1 MVKFSIIVPVYNVE
15 KYLEDCLDSILKQ
28 TYDDFEVIVVNDGST
43 DNSQKVIDNY
53 AKRDNRIKAFKK
65 KNGGVSDARNYGI
78 SKAKGEYFIF
88 VDSDDTIN
96 DKLLEKLDKEIK
108 KYDEIDLIKY
118 QLQMTDKEPQLEFNT
133 FDSLNGEEAFLE
145 LIKDDLFVSPVT
157 YAYRLEYF
165 RNKKFKYE
173 VGRIHEDFGL
183 TPLIVISANK
193 VSAIDYVGYNYIVRE
208 NSIMTN
214 NSNER
219 LIKKNE
225 DTLFFY
231 DNMMKFIEK
240 SNFNSYVTKIFK
252 SYISNGLINR
262 TVLLDGTLLK
272 DYVNELKIR
281 KVGNNL
287 IDDTLPRKIKKI
299 LFKLSP
305 SLYIK
310 LFVK

>member
-118 QLQMTDKEPQLEFNT
+118 QLQITDK
-133 FDSLNGEEAFLE
+133 
-145 LIKDDLFVSPVT
+145 
-157 YAYRLEYF
+157 
-165 RNKKFKYE
+165 
-173 VGRIHEDFGL
+173 
-183 TPLIVISANK
+183 
-193 VSAIDYVGYNYIVRE
+193 
-208 NSIMTN
+208 
-214 NSNER
+214 
-219 LIKKNE
+219 
-225 DTLFFY
+225 
-231 DNMMKFIEK
+231 
-240 SNFNSYVTKIFK
+240 
-252 SYISNGLINR
+252 
-262 TVLLDGTLLK
+262 
-272 DYVNELKIR
+272 
-281 KVGNNL
+281 
-287 IDDTLPRKIKKI
+287 
-299 LFKLSP
+299 
-305 SLYIK
+305 
-310 LFVK
+310 

>member
-133 FDSLNGEEAFLE
+133 FDLLNGEEAFLE

>member
-15 KYLEDCLDSILKQ
+15 KYLEDCLESILKQ

-133 FDSLNGEEAFLE
+133 FDLLNGEEAFLE

>member
-133 FDSLNGEEAFLE
+133 FDLLNGEDAFLE

-240 SNFNSYVTKIFK
+240 SNFDSYVTKIFK

>member
-15 KYLEDCLDSILKQ
+15 KYLEDCLNSILNQ
-28 TYDDFEVIVVNDGST
+28 AYENFEVIVVNDGSQ
-43 DNSQKVIDNY
+43 DNSQDIINKFVKKDSRV
-53 AKRDNRIKAFKK
+53 KSFKK
-65 KNGGVSDARNYGI
+65 KNGGVSDTRNYGI
-78 SKAKGEYFIF
+78 SKALGDYFIF

-96 DKLLEKLDKEIK
+96 DRLLEKLNEEIGK
-108 KYDEIDLIKY
+108 NKDIDLVKY
-118 QLQMTDKEPQLEFNT
+118 QIQMTDKEPVEEFKT
-133 FDSLNGEEAFLE
+133 FEMLNGEEAFLE
-145 LIKDDLFVSPVT
+145 LLKDDLFVSPVT

-165 RNKKFKYE
+165 KSKKFKYE
-173 VGRIHEDFGL
+173 VGRVHEDFGL
-183 TPLIVISANK
+183 TPLIVISADK

-214 NSNER
+214 NSIER

-225 DTLFFY
+225 DSLFHY
-231 DNMMKFIEK
+231 DRMMEFIENK
-240 SNFNSYVTKIFK
+240 KFSDYTTKIFK

-262 TVLLDGTLLK
+262 TVLLDDKLLK
-272 DYVNELKIR
+272 DYINELKSR

-287 IDDTLPRKIKKI
+287 IDDTLLRKLKKM

>member
-1 MVKFSIIVPVYNVE
+1 M
-15 KYLEDCLDSILKQ
+15 
-28 TYDDFEVIVVNDGST
+28 
-43 DNSQKVIDNY
+43 
-53 AKRDNRIKAFKK
+53 
-65 KNGGVSDARNYGI
+65 
-78 SKAKGEYFIF
+78 
-88 VDSDDTIN
+88 
-96 DKLLEKLDKEIK
+96 
-108 KYDEIDLIKY
+108 Y
-118 QLQMTDKEPQLEFNT
+118 QLPHITTLLHAERLHKFFTAQK
-133 FDSLNGEEAFLE
+133 
-145 LIKDDLFVSPVT
+145 LIWM
-157 YAYRLEYF
+157 
-165 RNKKFKYE
+165 NKKFKYE

>member
-133 FDSLNGEEAFLE
+133 FDLLNGEEAFLE

-240 SNFNSYVTKIFK
+240 SNFNGYVTKIFK

>member
-133 FDSLNGEEAFLE
+133 FDLLNGEEAFLE

-240 SNFNSYVTKIFK
+240 SNFDSYVTKIFK

>member
-133 FDSLNGEEAFLE
+133 FDLLNGEDAFLE